1 MLIQSSTD
9 KIHQIERRPNKQAF
23 GPHDGDL
30 YQNPAAT
37 HSKKEEVP
45 RVRMASPINVE
56 FGNQNEGNPLQ
67 SSLLEGSNNNLMN
80 SYLNASSSLQNS
92 QT

>member
-9 KIHQIERRPNKQAF
+9 KIHQIERLLNKQAF

-30 YQNPAAT
+30 YQNPAVAN
-37 HSKKEEVP
+37 SKKEEVP